1 MYSPTRSWQSSK
13 TNQAHGPVQ
22 DVTIKGL
29 PSVPKL
35 GLWQYS
41 YQKIHGRTAFGEHMK
56 TNRKNS

>member
-41 YQKIHGRTAFGEHMK
+41 Y
-56 TNRKNS
+56 